1 MVYHAQKKDSN
12 LLNTG
17 RMEAITVFMRSR
29 YVMKKGRLF
38 SKIEQRYQTEHV
50 AVIIQKDMIL

>member
-29 YVMKKGRLF
+29 YVMKKSRLF
-38 SKIEQRYQTEHV
+38 SKMEQRYQTEHV
-50 AVIIQKDMIL
+50 AVIIQEDMIL

>member
-1 MVYHAQKKDSN
+1 MNDTN

-17 RMEAITVFMRSR
+17 RMEATTVFMRSR

-38 SKIEQRYQTEHV
+38 SKMEQRYQTEHV

>member
-1 MVYHAQKKDSN
+1 MVYHARKKDTN

-17 RMEAITVFMRSR
+17 RMEVTTVFMRSR

-38 SKIEQRYQTEHV
+38 SKMEQRYQTEHV
-50 AVIIQKDMIL
+50 AVIIQEDMIL